1 MRAIDAVVAG
11 QPAPATHHKP
21 YAQIADMKFTDLFI
35 KRPVLAATVSLLIL
49 VLGLRAVTSLPI
61 RQYPKTESATIV
73 VQTVYYGAN
82 AQTMAGFITQPLEQA
97 IAQAQGIDYMTS
109 SSTPGV
115 SLITATLRL
124 NYDGN
129 KALTE
134 ISALVNSVKN
144 QLPQQAQQPVI
155 TLQTGEQ
162 VASMY
167 LGFSSKTLPSNKIT
181 DYLTRVVQPQLSA
194 VEGVQSAEIIGARTF
209 ALRAWLDPVKM
220 AAHGVT
226 ATDVNQALAANN
238 FLSAIGTTKG
248 QMVSV
253 NLTAATDL
261 HTVDEFKN
269 LVVKADGAD
278 IVRLRDVADV
288 TLGAE
293 SYNTDFSFD
302 GQPTVAIG
310 IKAAPDAN
318 VLDVIGR
325 VRRLFPQ
332 IQSQLP
338 TGLSGRIAYD
348 GTDFIRASIDEV
360 VKTLAETLII
370 VTVVIF
376 LFLGTLRSVLIPVL
390 AMPLSLIGAFVVMLI
405 LGYSINLLTLL
416 ALVLAI
422 GLVVDD
428 AIIVVENVDR
438 HMKDAHSP
446 FKAALLAARELAS
459 PIIAMTIVLIAVY
472 VPVGFQG
479 GLTGAL
485 FTEFAF
491 TLAGAVVI
499 SAIVALTLSPMLCS
513 KVLRESD
520 HRKPFVK
527 RIDKVSNWVRDRYR
541 RTLHSSLDTWLVAI
555 VFGALILAGNVYLF
569 RTASSELAPQEDQ
582 GIVLAQT
589 QGPPD
594 ATITQMDLYTRQ
606 IFDVA
611 KSLPEYT
618 HTFQFTGMG
627 AVNSGFSGIM
637 LKPWGERSR
646 SATEIQQA
654 IQPKLDGIAGARM
667 AVFQFPSLP
676 GAFGMPV
683 QFVIKT
689 TEPLQN
695 LDDVAQQVLAKAQAS
710 GMFFFV
716 DSDLKIDQPQATV
729 TLDRDKVAALG
740 LTQQSVGA
748 ALSAALGGNYVNYFS
763 ISGRAYRVI
772 SQVAQVDRLNPAQLE
787 NYYIKTPT
795 GGMIPAS
802 TVAHLTY
809 QTVPESINHFQQLN
823 SATISGVIVPG
834 VSLGSALA
842 FMQDTLKQVAPT
854 GYTADYAGES
864 RQFQQESGGFLFT
877 LLFAIVIVFLALSA
891 QFESFRDPL
900 VILVAVPMATFG
912 ALLFINL
919 GLSTLNIYTE
929 VGLVTLVG
937 LISKHGIL
945 MVEFANQLQR
955 EHGLSKREAIEEA
968 ATVRLRPILMT
979 TLAMVLGVVPLV
991 FAGGAGAAGR
1001 HDMGLVIFTGL
1012 SIGTLFTLFVVPAVY
1027 LVLGENHKA
1036 ERSEGDE
1043 DPEILPPP
1051 QPAE

>member
-1 MRAIDAVVAG
+1 
-11 QPAPATHHKP
+11 
-21 YAQIADMKFTDLFI
+21 MKFTDLFI

-61 RQYPKTESATIV
+61 RQYPKTESATIT
-73 VQTVYYGAN
+73 VQTVYFGAD

-97 IAQAQGIDYMTS
+97 IAQAQGIDYLTS

-115 SLITATLRL
+115 SMITATLRL

-144 QLPQQAQQPVI
+144 RLPQAAQQPVI

-167 LGFSSKTLPSNKIT
+167 LGFSSDKLPANKIT

-194 VEGVQSAEIIGARTF
+194 VEGVQSADIFGARTF

-269 LVVKADGAD
+269 LVIKADGND
-278 IVRLRDVADV
+278 IVRLENVADV
-288 TLGAE
+288 ELGAE
-293 SYNTDFSFD
+293 SYNSEFAFD
-302 GQPTVAIG
+302 GQHTVAIG

-318 VLDVIGR
+318 VLDVIAR
-325 VRRLFPQ
+325 VRKVFPA
-332 IQSQLP
+332 IQAQLP
-338 TGLSGRIAYD
+338 AGMSGNIAYD

-360 VKTLAETLII
+360 VKTLTETLVI
-370 VTVVIF
+370 VTIVIF

-390 AMPLSLIGAFVVMLI
+390 AMPLSLIGAFVVMLV

-446 FKAALLAARELAS
+446 IKAALLAARELAS

-472 VPVGFQG
+472 VPIGFSG

-520 HRKPFVK
+520 HQKPFVK
-527 RIDKVSNWVRDRYR
+527 RIDKVADYVRDKYR
-541 RTLHSSLDTWLVAI
+541 AMLHSSLDTCLVAL
-555 VFGALILAGNVYLF
+555 VFGALILAGNAYLF
-569 RTASSELAPQEDQ
+569 KTAKSELAPQEDQ
-582 GIVLAQT
+582 GIVLAMT
-589 QGPPD
+589 FGPPN
-594 ATITQMDLYTRQ
+594 ATIDQMGLYTRQ
-606 IFDVA
+606 VFDIA
-611 KSLPEYT
+611 KSLPEFT
-618 HTFQFTGMG
+618 HIFQFTGMG
-627 AVNSGFSGIM
+627 AVNQGMSGIM

-646 SATEIQQA
+646 SATDIQQA
-654 IQPKLDGIAGARM
+654 IQPRLDNIAGARM

-689 TEPLQN
+689 TEPFQN
-695 LDDVAQQVLAKAQAS
+695 LNEVAHQVLAKAQAS

-740 LTQQSVGA
+740 LTQRDVGA

-772 SQVAQVDRLNPAQLE
+772 SQVAQVDRLNPSQLD
-787 NYYIKTPT
+787 NYYIKTPD

-809 QTVPESINHFQQLN
+809 QTVPESISHFQQLN
-823 SATISGVIVPG
+823 AATISGVIAPS
-834 VSLGSALA
+834 VSLGQALS
-842 FMQDTLKQVAPT
+842 FMQDTLRQVAPS
-854 GYTADYAGES
+854 GYSADYAGQS
-864 RQFQQESGGFLFT
+864 RQFMQESGGFLFT
-877 LLFAIVIVFLALSA
+877 LLFAIIIVFLALSA

-919 GLSTLNIYTE
+919 GLASLNIYTE

-955 EHGLSKREAIEEA
+955 ENGLSKREAIEEA
-968 ATVRLRPILMT
+968 AAVRLRPILMT

-991 FAGGAGAAGR
+991 AAAGAGAAGR
-1001 HDMGLVIFTGL
+1001 HNMGLVIFTGL

-1027 LVLGENHKA
+1027 LVLGESHKA
-1036 ERSEGDE
+1036 EHDE
-1043 DPEILPPP
+1043 DADDAPEALPPP
-1051 QPAE
+1051 EPQTH